1 MYLPFFYYICFMIGI
16 YKITSPN
23 NNIYIGQSINLER
36 RLARYKSN
44 LNSSKGQIRLN
55 RSFIKYGVENHLF
68 EIVLECSIEELN
80 TKERYYQELFD
91 CIENGLNLRY
101 TKTNDKSGKMSAE
114 TIAKMVHYKRNMT
127 PEHRKKLSEAGKNK
141 EVMPTMLGK
150 HHSDETKKKMSD
162 SAKGKSL
169 TKEHKENISK
179 SKLGVIVSDETKAKK
194 SKPVL
199 QYDLQ
204 GNFIAKYFGIKE
216 AARKV
221 GMSDSLIGDVC
232 RGKCKQGRGFI
243 WKYENC

>member
-1 MYLPFFYYICFMIGI
+1 MIGI
-16 YKITSPN
+16 YKITSPS

-91 CIENGLNLRY
+91 CVENGLNLRY
-101 TKTNDKSGKMSAE
+101 TKTSDKSGKMSAE
-114 TIAKMVHYKRNMT
+114 SIAKMVYYKRNIT
-127 PEHRKKLSEAGKNK
+127 PEHREKLSKAGKNK

-150 HHSDETKKKMSD
+150 NHSDETKKKMSD
-162 SAKGKSL
+162 AAKGKIKS
-169 TKEHKENISK
+169 KEHCENIRK
-179 SKLGVIVSDETKAKK
+179 SKLGVIVSNETKAKK

-204 GNFIAKYFGIKE
+204 GNLIAKYFGIRE
-216 AARKV
+216 AARKT
-221 GMSDSLIGDVC
+221 GISDAMIIDVC
-232 RGKCKQGRGFI
+232 KGKFPKGKGFV

>member
-1 MYLPFFYYICFMIGI
+1 MIGI
-16 YKITSPN
+16 YKITSPSGK
-23 NNIYIGQSINLER
+23 IYIGQSINLER

-44 LNSSKGQIRLN
+44 LNASKGQIRLN
-55 RSFIKYGVENHLF
+55 RSFVKYGVENHLF
-68 EIVLECSIEELN
+68 EIVLECLVEELN
-80 TKERYYQELFD
+80 TKERYYQDLFN
-91 CIENGLNLRY
+91 CIEKGLNLRY

-114 TIAKMVHYKRNMT
+114 SIAKMVYYKKNIT
-127 PEHRKKLSEAGKNK
+127 PEHREKLREIGRNK
-141 EVMPTMLGK
+141 EVLPTMLGK
-150 HHSDETKKKMSD
+150 SHSEETKKKMSD
-162 SAKGKSL
+162 SAKGKVL
-169 TKEHKENISK
+169 TKKHKDNISN
-179 SKLGVIVSDETKAKK
+179 SKLGTIVSDETKAKK

-199 QYDLQ
+199 QYDLH

>member
-1 MYLPFFYYICFMIGI
+1 MIGI
-16 YKITSPN
+16 YKITSPS

-91 CIENGLNLRY
+91 CVENGLNLRY
-101 TKTNDKSGKMSAE
+101 TKTSDKSGKMSSE
-114 TIAKMVHYKRNMT
+114 SIAKMVYYKRNIT
-127 PEHRKKLSEAGKNK
+127 PEHREKLSEAGKNK

-150 HHSDETKKKMSD
+150 NHSEESKKKISQ
-162 SAKGKSL
+162 SL
-169 TKEHKENISK
+169 TGKVRSKEHCESIRK
-179 SKLGVIVSDETKAKK
+179 SKLGFIVSDETKAKK

-243 WKYENC
+243 WKYEIC

>member
-1 MYLPFFYYICFMIGI
+1 MIGI
-16 YKITSPN
+16 YKITSPSGK
-23 NNIYIGQSINLER
+23 IYIGQSINLER
-36 RLARYKSN
+36 RLSRYKSN

-68 EIVLECSIEELN
+68 EIVLECLVKDLN
-80 TKERYYQELFD
+80 IKERYYQELFN
-91 CIENGLNLRY
+91 CVEAGLNLRY
-101 TKTNDKSGKMSAE
+101 TKTLDKSGKMSAE
-114 TIAKMVHYKRNMT
+114 SIAKMVHYKKNIT
-127 PEHRKKLSEAGKNK
+127 PEHREKLREIGRNK

-150 HHSDETKKKMSD
+150 THSDETKKKMSD
-162 SAKGKSL
+162 ASKGKKK
-169 TKEHKENISK
+169 TIEHKQKISK
-179 SKLGVIVSDETKAKK
+179 SKLGTIVSDETKAKK

-216 AARKV
+216 AARKI

-243 WKYENC
+243 WKYEIC

>member
-1 MYLPFFYYICFMIGI
+1 MIGI
-16 YKITSPN
+16 YKITSPS

-55 RSFIKYGVENHLF
+55 RSFIKYGVQNHLF

-80 TKERYYQELFD
+80 IKERYYQELFD

-101 TKTNDKSGKMSAE
+101 TKTSDKSGKMSAE

-150 HHSDETKKKMSD
+150 HHSNETKKKMSD
-162 SAKGKSL
+162 SAKGKVKS
-169 TKEHKENISK
+169 KEHIENIK
-179 SKLGVIVSDETKAKK
+179 KAKLGLIVSDETKAKK

>member
-1 MYLPFFYYICFMIGI
+1 MIGI
-16 YKITSPN
+16 YKITSPS

-80 TKERYYQELFD
+80 IKERYYQELFD

-114 TIAKMVHYKRNMT
+114 SIAKMVHYKRNMT
-127 PEHRKKLSEAGKNK
+127 PEHRLNLSIANRNK

-150 HHSDETKKKMSD
+150 THSEESKKKISQ
-162 SAKGKSL
+162 SL
-169 TKEHKENISK
+169 TGKVRSKEHCESIRK
-179 SKLGVIVSDETKAKK
+179 SKLGIIVSDETKAKK

-221 GMSDSLIGDVC
+221 GISDSLIIDVC
-232 RGKCKQGRGFI
+232 KGKYPQGKGFV

>member
-1 MYLPFFYYICFMIGI
+1 MIGI

-101 TKTNDKSGKMSAE
+101 TKTSDKSGKMSAE

>member
-1 MYLPFFYYICFMIGI
+1 MIGI
-16 YKITSPN
+16 YKITSPS

-68 EIVLECSIEELN
+68 EILLECSIEDLN
-80 TKERYYQELFD
+80 TKERYYQDLFD

-101 TKTNDKSGKMSAE
+101 TKTNDKSGKMSDE

-141 EVMPTMLGK
+141 EVMPSMLGK
-150 HHSDETKKKMSD
+150 THSDATKKKMSD
-162 SAKGKSL
+162 SAKGKIKS
-169 TKEHKENISK
+169 KEHIENIRQ
-179 SKLGVIVSDETKAKK
+179 SKLGIIVSDETKAKK

-216 AARKV
+216 ASRKV
-221 GMSDSLIGDVC
+221 GISDSLIIDVC
-232 RGKCKQGRGFI
+232 KGKYPQGKGFV